1 MNRWRFGLLVAA
13 GVLVLVVVAA
23 GTVFYVKIYQPIGS
37 PLVAMAGANRLEERR
52 LQNQAAFV
60 PPASG
65 ELTGEQTANF
75 VAVEEG
81 VQKRLAVGTDV
92 LVRKQAD
99 LEPASK
105 AHTLSVQK
113 TLLAFGDMKG
123 LYLSAKA
130 AQIEAMNRVDFSK
143 VEFEWVRKQLY
154 QAAGLRL
161 SQLDV
166 SDVIAGVPDAVVK
179 VREFEPDGRVPG
191 QNERLARP
199 LASKLQAWL
208 SLGFFGL

>member
-1 MNRWRFGLLVAA
+1 MNKWSFGVLVAA
-13 GVLVLVVVAA
+13 GLLVLVVVAA

-37 PLVAMAGANRLEERR
+37 PLVAMAGASRLEERR

-65 ELTGEQTANF
+65 ELTGEQTADF
-75 VAVEEG
+75 VAVEEE

-99 LEPASK
+99 LERASK
-105 AHTLSVQK
+105 ANTLSVQK

-179 VREFEPDGRVPG
+179 VREFERDGRVPG
-191 QNERLARP
+191 HNERLARP